1 MSYLMYYD
9 INNLYGAAMSKHL
22 PYGGFE
28 WVPIENIYHEDI
40 LNQPDD
46 SDYGYILEVDL
57 NYPADLFSLHKD
69 LQLCPEHL
77 APPTSNSEMKKLL
90 STLCLKFKQAPWIK
104 TYIDLNTELRT
115 RSRNEFEKNFFKLMN
130 NSPYGMAILD
140 ISKTFLYDFHYNYI
154 KQQFND
160 KAKLLYCDTDSL
172 VYHFFIDDIYHHM
185 KKDIFRYDTSD
196 YSENNQ
202 FGMPRKNKKVL
213 GLMKD
218 ENNGKIMT
226 HFIGLRSKMYTFKVM
241 STITENDW
249 IVSKKAKGIQR
260 SALKEITFDD
270 YYKCLMDRR
279 QVEIQQNF
287 ITTSKHNVYTASQK
301 KVALS
306 PYDDKRM
313 VNYLYTDTLP
323 WGFNDKTRN
332 QLQKRRNK
340 GLYLHQST
348 QKPHQTRKS
357 FFASVKIMVKTHV
370 TPEQAAYEEQLG
382 RLSRQPIVRYNLL
395 RLYSVGSERNQLSK
409 NDLARLFLKTPEVK
423 EVPIYQPAHATLH
436 TTTTTT
442 TIHTHIHP
450 NKHQMRRRHCVCVYT
465 TSIIIIICGGMLLL
479 LLLLLLLLIYI
490 LNIFQFHDAR
500 KKYYQLRSFHTQICL
515 A

>member
-1 MSYLMYYD
+1 
-9 INNLYGAAMSKHL
+9 
-22 PYGGFE
+22 
-28 WVPIENIYHEDI
+28 
-40 LNQPDD
+40 
-46 SDYGYILEVDL
+46 
-57 NYPADLFSLHKD
+57 
-69 LQLCPEHL
+69 
-77 APPTSNSEMKKLL
+77 
-90 STLCLKFKQAPWIK
+90 
-104 TYIDLNTELRT
+104 
-115 RSRNEFEKNFFKLMN
+115 
-130 NSPYGMAILD
+130 
-140 ISKTFLYDFHYNYI
+140 
-154 KQQFND
+154 
-160 KAKLLYCDTDSL
+160 
-172 VYHFFIDDIYHHM
+172 
-185 KKDIFRYDTSD
+185 
-196 YSENNQ
+196 
-202 FGMPRKNKKVL
+202 
-213 GLMKD
+213 MKD

-323 WGFNDKTRN
+323 W
-332 QLQKRRNK
+332 
-340 GLYLHQST
+340 
-348 QKPHQTRKS
+348 
-357 FFASVKIMVKTHV
+357 AVMVKTHV

-423 EVPIYQPAHATLH
+423 EVPAYVIERLFRQFQLQNPPEESDYDSDE
-436 TTTTTT
+436 
-442 TIHTHIHP
+442 TIA
-450 NKHQMRRRHCVCVYT
+450 
-465 TSIIIIICGGMLLL
+465 
-479 LLLLLLLLIYI
+479 
-490 LNIFQFHDAR
+490 D
-500 KKYYQLRSFHTQICL
+500 
-515 A
+515 